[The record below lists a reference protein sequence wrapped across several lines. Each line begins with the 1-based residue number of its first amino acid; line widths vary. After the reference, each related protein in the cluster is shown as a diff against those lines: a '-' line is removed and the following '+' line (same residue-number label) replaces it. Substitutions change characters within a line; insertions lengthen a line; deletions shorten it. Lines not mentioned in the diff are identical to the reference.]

1 MGGRP
6 SIYVTLVVV
15 VVMMVLLGSDIFQ
28 VLHVVSQHQ
37 VPQWH
42 EVTVVLKRVL

>member
-1 MGGRP
+1 M
-6 SIYVTLVVV
+6 VVM
-15 VVMMVLLGSDIFQ
+15 VVMMVLLSSDIFQ

-42 EVTVVLKRVL
+42 EVTVVLERAL